1 MKSSREKARR
11 PLRSSGGFTLVEMAI
26 VILIITIVAAVVT
39 RALPFIADRVRDN
52 KRLYELSNLQR
63 AIEIYH
69 SDTGSYPN
77 TPSGPGF
84 ITFATTNDASL
95 GTLPVPTQITP
106 QYLPNMVPTYFQALP
121 QDPAPGASNNT
132 GCQALGYNRNIIY
145 ISNGDYYKLIFQCAS
160 ETNDYDSTNWYYD
173 PNRFNW
179 GWAVSNDINYTSG
192 TLGW

>member
-1 MKSSREKARR
+1 MNGQNRQRK
-11 PLRSSGGFTLVEMAI
+11 LRSEKGFTLLEIMIALVIMVVIAAI
-26 VILIITIVAAVVT
+26 LTQG
-39 RALPFIADRVRDN
+39 LPFIEGKVRDGR
-52 KRLYELSNLQR
+52 RLYELNNLQR

-69 SDTGSYPN
+69 SDNNTYPISPSY
-77 TPSGPGF
+77 T
-84 ITFATTNDASL
+84 TFATDNDSSI
-95 GTLPVPTQITP
+95 GTLPAPVQAGTNVYI
-106 QYLPNMVPTYFQALP
+106 PNLVPTYFQQLP
-121 QDPAPGASNNT
+121 LDPLPGLSNNA

-160 ETNDYDSTNWYYD
+160 ETDDYDPTSWYYD